1 MREQFNIEKN
11 LHLLDLKDNQGLN
24 YFTSSL
30 KYNDQES
37 KRKLLKSIDKYID
50 DFKIENKYKPDM
62 VNKDPQIKAL
72 KKLQFKL
79 NSNDNTKLIN
89 GRRLPSPNKEV
100 KKLFTSV
107 EKLLKEGKKKEQMT
121 EQINFLINNTINKD
135 ELSFSN
141 YLFNLF
147 IIVSIES
154 DSEKYH
160 AEKELKPFKG
170 SKELIKN
177 YKKEKDNLKGFQV
190 NS

>member
-50 DFKIENKYKPDM
+50 DFKLENKYKPDM

-121 EQINFLINNTINKD
+121 EQINFLINNSINRD
-135 ELSFSN
+135 ELSFST
-141 YLFNLF
+141 
-147 IIVSIES
+147 
-154 DSEKYH
+154 
-160 AEKELKPFKG
+160 
-170 SKELIKN
+170 
-177 YKKEKDNLKGFQV
+177 
-190 NS
+190 